1 MELISRE
8 KVIEEI
14 VSTESEVAKN
24 SPFDREWFGRLADR
38 QNEIIDIIENA
49 TIVESRPKGVWV
61 GIDEEPHEEW
71 ECSYCGNIINTYMQD
86 ELEEY
91 KYCHK
96 CGAKMSTPWAD
107 VRGEE

>member
-8 KVIEEI
+8 RAIAEIEMMKPFT
-14 VSTESEVAKN
+14 TEVM
-24 SPFDREWFGRLADR
+24 
-38 QNEIIDIIENA
+38 IENIKTLINHCP
-49 TIVESRPKGVWV
+49 TIESRPKGEWV

-71 ECSYCGNIINTYMQD
+71 ECCNCGNIINTYMQD

-107 VRGEE
+107 MRGEE